1 MTFSEEFSSQ
11 EEQDFEGEGG
21 GYPSAFGITFTPQI
35 TAIALA
41 LLGVVSSIYIF
52 TSFVQPALESYNTLK
67 TDEAEKQSKVEQ
79 QKSGKLD
86 QKMVDAETK
95 LRESESL
102 RNQVLA
108 LFSNESTLTTLL
120 LDIDRF
126 VKGNNGQLN
135 SFKPDG
141 PITVVSDGSLGA
153 SVNNRLKRQR
163 FQLEIEA
170 NFPQTQ
176 AILTDLERLQP
187 LLLVQSLKTQ
197 LVEEKFKIK
206 LLNVKQTGGEIQA
219 QGQAVPQG
227 KDTVKT
233 TFALDAILPLSPE
246 ELVKLTAPSPA
257 ASPGETPPP
266 GGTPPAEPPKN

>member
-1 MTFSEEFSSQ
+1 MTFSEELTSQ

-21 GYPSAFGITFTPQI
+21 GYPTAFGITFTPQI

-41 LLGVVSSIYIF
+41 LLGLAGSIYVF

-67 TDEAEKQSKVEQ
+67 TDEAEKQSQVDQ
-79 QKSGKLD
+79 RKSGKLE

-95 LRESESL
+95 LRDSEAL
-102 RNQVLA
+102 RSQVLA
-108 LFSNESTLTTLL
+108 LFSNESTLATLL

-141 PITVVSDGSLGA
+141 TITIVSDGSLGP

-170 NFPQTQ
+170 NFPETQ

-206 LLNVKQTGGEIQA
+206 LLNVKQTGEEIQA

-246 ELVKLTAPSPA
+246 ELVKLTAPSPS
-257 ASPGETPPP
+257 ASPGETPP
-266 GGTPPAEPPKN
+266 AEAPKK